1 MKLQPL
7 EKYLESNEGGIGSE
21 NKDDGEI
28 MKYSVLFLCVLEGG
42 WCMGAHAQSPVWLF
56 VHASCLKTGSFTGRQ
71 DVELWTLG
79 NRAAPSEPGL
89 KQDGFVCAITIL
101 LLPSFP

>member
-1 MKLQPL
+1 MKPRPL
-7 EKYLESNEGGIGSE
+7 EKYLELNEGGIGKLTEMTGDSE
-21 NKDDGEI
+21 I
-28 MKYSVLFLCVLEGG
+28 QYTLSMCIGG
-42 WCMGAHAQSPVWLF
+42 VVFGCSCTEPVWLF
-56 VHASCLKTGSFTGRQ
+56 VRETCLKTGSFTGRQ